1 MLEFMY
7 KVYVAV
13 IMINT
18 KWLSIVNN
26 SNYYILIMI
35 VLLECLT
42 VILESIDLISSVQS
56 IP

>member
-1 MLEFMY
+1 MY

-26 SNYYILIMI
+26 SNYYINDDCSY
-35 VLLECLT
+35 VECLT
-42 VILESIDLISSVQS
+42 VILDSINLISSVQS